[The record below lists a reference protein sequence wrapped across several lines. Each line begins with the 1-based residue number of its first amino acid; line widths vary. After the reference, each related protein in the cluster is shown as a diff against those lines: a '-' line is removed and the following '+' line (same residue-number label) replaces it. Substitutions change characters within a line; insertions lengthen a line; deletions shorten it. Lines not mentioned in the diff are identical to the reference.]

1 MKLRIDGGLCT
12 GHGRCYSIAPDVYT
26 PDDDGFSDNRDVERE
41 VLPEHQESA
50 RAGAQSCPEGAIM
63 LSED

>member
-12 GHGRCYSIAPDVYT
+12 GHGRCYSIAPDVYE
-26 PDDDGFSDNRDVERE
+26 PDDEGFSDNRDVERE
-41 VLPEHQESA
+41 VRQGQEEAA
-50 RAGAQSCPEGAIM
+50 RLGASSCPEAAIV

>member
-1 MKLRIDGGLCT
+1 MKLKIDGGLCT

-41 VLPEHQESA
+41 VLPEHEESA
-50 RAGAQSCPEGAIM
+50 RIGARSCPEGAIV
-63 LSED
+63 LSEG

>member
-12 GHGRCYSIAPDVYT
+12 GHGRCYSVAEDVYV
-26 PDDDGFSDNRDVERE
+26 PDEEGYSANRDVERE
-41 VLPEHQESA
+41 VLPGHEESA
-50 RAGAQSCPEGAIM
+50 RLGAYSCPEGAIV

>member
-12 GHGRCYSIAPDVYT
+12 GHGRCYSIAPDVYE
-26 PDDDGFSDNRDVERE
+26 PDDEGFSDNRDVERE
-41 VLPEHQESA
+41 VRQGQEESA
-50 RAGAQSCPEGAIM
+50 RLGASSCPEAAIV

>member
-1 MKLRIDGGLCT
+1 MKLRIDGALCT

-26 PDDDGFSDNRDVERE
+26 PDDDGFSENRDVERE
-41 VLPEHQESA
+41 VLPQHEESA
-50 RAGAQSCPEGAIM
+50 RIGAQSCPEGAIT